1 MEEIMDRVQAKPT
14 VINEWFDAPENERVD
29 TVRDYLTELVGS
41 RLIEK
46 SLIDNIDEFDPEMSL
61 IGLGIESITALELKG
76 AIEKELGMRLSSA
89 LFFDYPSVNVLA
101 NHLSKDIFPHIN
113 SEAQL
118 NNYRD
123 DSASIA
129 DMGLGTIIPEPSK
142 RYEPFSLQNLV
153 SSYFMNRIS
162 SFELSVRSHDYF
174 ENDLENLD
182 IQKFEQ
188 AWNRLVKHHEMLHA
202 IVLPDGQYQ
211 ILKEVPYYRISTIDL
226 RGSEAAEAES
236 KLLSIRSQ
244 MEKRQYRPDQW
255 PLFELRVTLLD
266 GIISR
271 LHFDCDLL
279 ILDYNTYHI
288 LNRDLER
295 LYQGEELDPIG
306 LSYRDYMVALEK
318 LAGSNRF
325 SAEKDYWFSRIDSLP
340 PSPDLPLK
348 SPLASIKQHPGFEL
362 VDAHVDRET
371 WQRVRENMQANGV
384 QVSAGMASI
393 FSEVLALYSNSRH
406 FTLNLMFFNR
416 LDLHPDVY
424 EIAGNM
430 ASTFLLEV
438 DLRGERSIKE
448 NSQNL
453 QRQILAD
460 IANTKVTTGLQ
471 VMQELNRRRGSFGTA
486 PFPVAFSSTFVHQLS
501 TGRFLKPVSSSSHY
515 NKLETPATYLDH
527 LVGENED
534 GSLFIFWYLVK
545 DLFEDGLI
553 ERMMKT
559 YVNFIRKLANASAW
573 NEPYSHLLLD
583 EELESRKRANST
595 ANEMQRSGLLQSPFL
610 EQVNLQPQKTA
621 IVSGERIL
629 SYAELF
635 HRSNQLAHELRG
647 NGCRHNEIV
656 AIVMKKGWEQ
666 IVAAYAILLAGGAY
680 VPIDAE
686 LPEERI
692 AYILE
697 NANVRFA
704 LTQSS
709 VQNRLQGISAIQSLS
724 VDEKSGFER
733 YKDMLISVQQQN
745 DLAYVIYTSGSTG
758 KPKGVMISHRAAFN
772 TIEDCNRRFNVGS
785 DDVFLAVSQLSFDLS
800 VYDIFGG
807 LGAGA
812 TLVLPEDD
820 KRTNP
825 DHWLALMQERG
836 VTIWNSAPPLM
847 VMLTEYAAM
856 RADLSIG
863 ALRLVMLSG
872 DWIPVALPERIASL
886 APNAEMMSLG
896 GATEAAIWSIIY
908 PIEDVA
914 PGRKSIPYGKPMV
927 NQTFHVLNNAL
938 QPCPVWVAGEL
949 FIGGCGLAEGYLN
962 DPEKTATHFFI
973 HPAIGERLYRTGDK
987 GRYLPDGN
995 IEFLGRVDFQVKIQ
1009 GYRIELGEI
1018 EAALNSHPSVK
1029 DSLVLAVG
1037 EKQAEKQLAAY
1048 VLFKHESVTDEIIT
1062 AYLRT
1067 KLPIYMVPK
1076 HILFL
1081 DSFPITDNGK
1091 VDRRALPPVVNV
1103 ADTIDSSYVAPT
1115 DATEKKLV
1123 ELWEDLLGRKPI
1135 GVTDNFFELGGQSF
1149 LAVRM
1154 IARIHKL
1161 FGKALPLSVLFEK
1174 ATIAHLSKCLVNDN
1188 AEAGSVLVPI
1198 QKEGNKPPVFFVH
1211 PVGGNV
1217 FCYTEL
1223 ARLLGQDQP
1232 FYGFQSNGLSGSN
1245 LPSET
1250 FEDMAS
1256 LYIEKMRQV
1265 QPHGPYR
1272 LGGWSLGGSVAF
1284 EMAKQ
1289 LHDFGEKVEWLGM
1302 IDSPAPVD
1310 LAALDDGELLAWFA
1324 TDLTGHEPRIS
1335 LKQLSGFTAKQQV
1348 EFVWEHAVKH
1358 HILPE
1363 DSDCNQLAALFNV
1376 FKANMAAQIHYSQHA
1391 MRFEGPRIT
1400 LFKAVGE
1407 PTQVFKQH
1415 YPAYLHPAFGWDRLT
1430 SNITVVAVAGDHY
1443 TALTEGN
1450 VATLAQA
1457 IGAELAEGIAW
1468 S

>member
-1 MEEIMDRVQAKPT
+1 MEVTVDRSQVKPS
-14 VINEWFDAPENERVD
+14 VFSEWFDAPENERIDTLVD
-29 TVRDYLTELVGS
+29 FLTGLVGS
-41 RLIEK
+41 RLMEELLIDDIDELDPDV
-46 SLIDNIDEFDPEMSL
+46 SLIEMGIQSL
-61 IGLGIESITALELKG
+61 TALELKG
-76 AIEKELGMRLSSA
+76 AIETELGMRLSNA

-101 NHLSKDIFPHIN
+101 KHLSKDVLPHIT
-113 SEAQL
+113 SEAQQ
-118 NNYRD
+118 NNYLD
-123 DSASIA
+123 DSASIS
-129 DMGLGTIIPEPSK
+129 DMGFATIIPEPDK

-182 IQKFEQ
+182 TQRFEQ
-188 AWNRLVKHHEMLHA
+188 AWNRLVAHHEMLRA
-202 IVLPDGQYQ
+202 IVLSDGQYQ
-211 ILKEVPYYRISTIDL
+211 ILKDVPSYHIDIVDL
-226 RGSEAAEAES
+226 RGNESAEVET
-236 KLLSIRSQ
+236 KLLSIRHQ
-244 MEKRQYRPDQW
+244 MEGRVYRTDQW
-255 PLFELRVTLLD
+255 PLFELRVTLVD
-266 GIISR
+266 GNISR

-279 ILDYNTYHI
+279 ILDYNTYHV

-295 LYQGEELDPIG
+295 LYKGEALEPVG
-306 LSYRDYMVALEK
+306 LSYRDYMVALAK
-318 LAGSNRF
+318 LAESDRF
-325 SAEKDYWFSRIDSLP
+325 AAEKDYWFRRIDSLP
-340 PSPDLPLK
+340 PTPELPLK
-348 SPLASIKQHPGFEL
+348 CTLASIKQHPGFEL
-362 VDAHVDRET
+362 VDAHVDRDT
-371 WQRVRENMQANGV
+371 WERVRENMQANGV

-393 FSEVLALYSNSRH
+393 FGEVLALYANSRH
-406 FTLNLMFFNR
+406 FTLNVMFFNR
-416 LDLHPDVY
+416 LALHPDVY
-424 EIAGNM
+424 EVAGNM

-460 IANTKVTTGLQ
+460 VANTKVTTGLQ
-471 VMQELNRRRGSFGTA
+471 VMQELNRRRGSYGTA

-501 TGRFLKPVSSSSHY
+501 SGRFLKPVSSSSHY

-534 GSLFIFWYLVK
+534 GSLFIFWYVVK

-553 ERMMKT
+553 NRMMKT
-559 YVNFIRKLANASAW
+559 YVNFICKLADASAW
-573 NEPYSHLLLD
+573 NEQSPNLILD
-583 EELESRKRANST
+583 EELESRNRANAS
-595 ANEMQRSGLLQSPFL
+595 ANKMQRSGLLQSPFL
-610 EQVNLQPQKTA
+610 VQVDRQPQKAA
-621 IVSGERIL
+621 IINGDRIL
-629 SYAELF
+629 TYGELF
-635 HRSNQLAHELRG
+635 QRANQLAHELR
-647 NGCRHNEIV
+647 NRGCRRNEIV

-666 IVAAYAILLAGGAY
+666 IVAVYAILLAGAAY

-686 LPEERI
+686 MPEERLG
-692 AYILE
+692 YILK

-704 LTQSS
+704 LTQSAM
-709 VQNRLQGISAIQSLS
+709 QNRLQGISGIQALS
-724 VDEKSGFER
+724 VDEKVGFEC

-758 KPKGVMISHRAAFN
+758 MPKGVMISHRAAFN
-772 TIEDCNRRFNVGS
+772 TIEDCNLRFNVGS

-847 VMLTEYAAM
+847 VMLTEYAAI
-856 RADLSIG
+856 RTDLSLG
-863 ALRLVMLSG
+863 SLRLVMLSG

-886 APNAEMMSLG
+886 APGAKMMSLG
-896 GATEAAIWSIIY
+896 GATEASIWSIIY
-908 PIEDVA
+908 PIEDVL
-914 PGRKSIPYGKPMV
+914 PGSKSIPYGKPMA

-962 DPEKTATHFFI
+962 DQEKTASHFFL
-973 HPAIGERLYRTGDK
+973 HPETGERLYRTGDK

-1018 EAALNSHPSVK
+1018 EVALNSYPSVK
-1029 DSLVLAVG
+1029 DSLVLAIG
-1037 EKQAEKQLAAY
+1037 EKQAEKQLVAY
-1048 VLFKHESVTDEIIT
+1048 VLCKKSSVTDEMLA

-1067 KLPIYMVPK
+1067 KLPTYMVPK

-1081 DSFPITDNGK
+1081 DSFPITENGK
-1091 VDRRALPPVVNV
+1091 VDRRALPPVGNIV
-1103 ADTIDSSYVAPT
+1103 ATVESFYVAPVDT
-1115 DATEKKLV
+1115 TEKQLV
-1123 ELWEDLLGRKPI
+1123 ELWEDLLGQKPI
-1135 GVTDNFFELGGQSF
+1135 GVTDNFFNLGGQSF

-1154 IARIHKL
+1154 IARIHSL
-1161 FGKALPLSVLFEK
+1161 FGKELPLSVLFEE
-1174 ATIAHLSKCLVNDN
+1174 ATIAHLAKCLGSDN
-1188 AEAGSVLVPI
+1188 VGTGSVLVPI
-1198 QKEGNKPPVFFVH
+1198 QRGGKRTPLFFVH

-1223 ARLLGQDQP
+1223 ARLLGPEQP
-1232 FYGFQSNGLSGSN
+1232 FYGFQSYGLSGSDI
-1245 LPSET
+1245 PSET
-1250 FEDMAS
+1250 FEAMAS
-1256 LYIEKMRQV
+1256 QYIEMMRQV
-1265 QPHGPYR
+1265 QSHGPYR

-1289 LHDFGEKVEWLGM
+1289 LHSEGETVEWVGM

-1310 LAALDDGELLAWFA
+1310 LVPLDDGELVAWFA
-1324 TDLTGHEPRIS
+1324 TDLTGHEPQIS
-1335 LKQLSGFTAKQQV
+1335 RKQLRGLGAQQQID
-1348 EFVWEHAVKH
+1348 FVWKHAVKH
-1358 HILPE
+1358 HILPD
-1363 DSDCNQLAALFNV
+1363 DSDTDQLVPLIRV
-1376 FKANMAAQIHYSQHA
+1376 FKANMDAQIHYSNHA
-1391 MRFEGPRIT
+1391 TRFEGPRIT

-1415 YPAYLHPAFGWDRLT
+1415 YPAYLQPTFGWDRLT
-1430 SNITVVAVAGDHY
+1430 SDITVVDIPGDHY

-1450 VATLAQA
+1450 VSTLAQA
-1457 IGAELAEGIAW
+1457 ISRELGEGGMV
-1468 S
+1468 